1 MADSPADPPFLRM
14 GPQVPAS
21 PVVLSVPHAG
31 RLYSSALLKA
41 SRLPLST
48 LETLEDRLVD
58 RLVSD
63 DSFEAEVDA
72 LAERLATGPTRAY
85 AGAKEQLNAR
95 LYAGLD
101 EQLELEASLQQGLAG
116 SPDFGE
122 GVTAFLEKRA
132 ARFSGE

>member
-1 MADSPADPPFLRM
+1 VPDGGSSVF
-14 GPQVPAS
+14 VPAR
-21 PVVLSVPHAG
+21 VGAG
-31 RLYSSALLKA
+31 RAAEMALLGERVPA
-41 SRLPLST
+41 ALGRSWG
-48 LETLEDRLVD
+48 LVD